1 MSYINTGTIL
11 EIVGIKVLDRNPAKM
26 QDFAWLGDDMN
37 LYDAATESSRSKNS
51 FKMDI
56 RTSDFYVYFFS
67 G

>member
-1 MSYINTGTIL
+1 MASIPATR
-11 EIVGIKVLDRNPAKM
+11 DRWNKGFGPNPAKM

-51 FKMDI
+51 FKMGI
-56 RTSDFYVYFFS
+56 STNDFYVYFFS